1 MMNAKMDKRL
11 TSRLTRYLSFSK
23 YVSFLKDGLFLANS
37 QSFED
42 PWEGHI
48 FHSITAK
55 SENLEPLSHSVNDRK
70 QYIYVSCWHASEHES
85 YAMWRIYGK
94 DEAVA
99 IHTDGE
105 KLRGIM
111 QAVHKHHGSAPILLS
126 PIDYVMPFE
135 GRLSDLQTDKIYSVS
150 FENKEN
156 PEHNLWRNDMQQLL
170 CLKPKPYEYEKE
182 VRLLAL
188 DADAPPF
195 LELAEDYLPRRGIFV
210 PVDLDSFI
218 TEVTVAPW
226 ATDDFFNSVIA
237 VSEKFGIGR
246 EKIKKSKLFD
256 GPDKQSLPV

>member
-1 MMNAKMDKRL
+1 MNAKMDKRL
-11 TSRLTRYLSFSK
+11 ITRLTRYLTFGR
-23 YVSFLKDGLFLANS
+23 YVSFLDSGIFLANS

-48 FHSITAK
+48 FHSLTAK
-55 SENLEPLSHSVNDRK
+55 SENLEELSCFVHDRK
-70 QYIYVSCWHASEHES
+70 QYIYVSCWHASEYES
-85 YAMWRIYGK
+85 YAMWRIYGR
-94 DEAVA
+94 DDAVA
-99 IHTDGE
+99 IRTDGE

-111 QAVHKHHGSAPILLS
+111 KAVHKHHGSAPILLA
-126 PIDYVMPFE
+126 PIDYVMPIE
-135 GRLSDLQTDKIYSVS
+135 GRLPDLQADKIYSVS
-150 FENKEN
+150 FESKEN
-156 PEHNLWRNDMQQLL
+156 PEHNLWRNAMQQCL

-195 LELAEDYLPRRGIFV
+195 LGPTENHSPRRGIFV
-210 PVDLDSFI
+210 PVDLDFFI

-226 ATDDFFNSVIA
+226 ATDDFFNSVVA

-256 GPDKQSLPV
+256 GPDTQSLRV